1 MILKTF
7 DQDTI
12 DLIPEQ
18 IKMASPLALSQYE
31 ITTWQL
37 VYYNPGMNVKIIRQ
51 HNDTITQVKLLQII
65 QRRALRWKLPFSE
78 NYKMS

>member
-12 DLIPEQ
+12 DLIPDQ
-18 IKMASPLALSQYE
+18 ITMASPLALSQYE

-37 VYYNPGMNVKIIRQ
+37 VYYDYGEMVNDGIIS
-51 HNDTITQVKLLQII
+51 I
-65 QRRALRWKLPFSE
+65 Q
-78 NYKMS
+78 